1 MGILGSKYGLLV
13 RICGSVDS
21 AKDLVV
27 IPDEIEEES
36 DSDKEQDAENE
47 VIYFSRSQRLVNYMV
62 QNDTDFLGRFPSVV
76 AY

>member
-47 VIYFSRSQRLVNYMV
+47 VILLFEESEFSELYGSKRY
-62 QNDTDFLGRFPSVV
+62 RFFG
-76 AY
+76 